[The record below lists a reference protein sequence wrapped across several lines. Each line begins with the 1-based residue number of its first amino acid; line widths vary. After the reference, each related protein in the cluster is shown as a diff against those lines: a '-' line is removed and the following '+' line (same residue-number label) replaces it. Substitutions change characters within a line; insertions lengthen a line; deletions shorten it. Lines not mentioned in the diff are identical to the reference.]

1 MQAEAQQPQE
11 WRSRREPGAVE
22 APHAKGPN
30 VPEGQR
36 LPRATDKP
44 DADYGGIWSG
54 VRGDSDWFSDVEAV
68 NKITNYEPIPFRRG
82 FPNFSKWAKARVFGK
97 VTGNND
103 IDFAAA
109 DDAMAK
115 QWGFASK
122 SAFEGWRVANK
133 LTWHH
138 VEGMQ
143 EQQLIPFDLNDKVP
157 HVGGAA
163 QARGAKL

>member
-54 VRGDSDWFSDVEAV
+54 VRGDSDWYSDVEAV

-82 FPNFSKWAKARVFGK
+82 FPNFSQWAKARVFGK